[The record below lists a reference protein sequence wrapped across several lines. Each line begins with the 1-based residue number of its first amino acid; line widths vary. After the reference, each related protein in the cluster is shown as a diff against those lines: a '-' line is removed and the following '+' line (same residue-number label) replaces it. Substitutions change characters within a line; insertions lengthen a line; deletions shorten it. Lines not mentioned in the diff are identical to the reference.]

1 VAEQP
6 KSLHQSWDQIW
17 RQTQATHLPV
27 FSSFPKLA
35 SMDPPG
41 QGFDLNQVAKLFNDI
56 IAVTRD
62 ETPDIAA
69 LEPQA
74 VAWLKD
80 ARNKLMRD
88 IEAAYVYPGNLFW
101 ILIFCSQLPR
111 TLAIAQDT
119 VVAASLG
126 SEPR

>member
-1 VAEQP
+1 
-6 KSLHQSWDQIW
+6 
-17 RQTQATHLPV
+17 
-27 FSSFPKLA
+27 
-35 SMDPPG
+35 MDPPG
-41 QGFDLNQVAKLFNDI
+41 QGFGLNQVAKLFNDI

-62 ETPDIAA
+62 ETPDIAT

-88 IEAAYVYPGNLFW
+88 IEAAYVYPSNLFW

-119 VVAASLG
+119 VVAASLD
-126 SEPR
+126 SQSR